1 MYILYL
7 DESGDPNSWQ
17 EQKNFVIAGVAV
29 YEGQIENIGEKLRGI
44 QEKYFRGISVP
55 IEFHATDIRNGK
67 KAFRDFQPNIREEI
81 LKDVCKVI
89 ADNRH
94 PSLIIFGAVLGI
106 DSAQNP
112 NQARS
117 DVFEE
122 VCCSLNSFLVEQ
134 HKLQHTNKA
143 LLIIDKY
150 REDYY
155 KQLLSTF
162 RQNGTKY
169 GYLGN
174 IVDIPYFARCRETP
188 MLQLADMSSYAL
200 YRYYE
205 KNDDT
210 YLKLISSRIY
220 KTIDGK
226 MFGLKHITKK
236 KPCDC
241 ISCVTQKTF
250 DKPIKPDNGDIS
262 QLFEE
267 EE

>member
-17 EQKNFVIAGVAV
+17 DQKNFVIAGVAV
-29 YEGQIENIGEKLRGI
+29 YEGQIETIGEKLRAI
-44 QEKYFRGISVP
+44 QQKYFPNISVP

-67 KAFRDFQPNIREEI
+67 GAFRDFHPIVREKI
-81 LKDVCKVI
+81 LEDICGVI
-89 ADNRH
+89 TDNRY
-94 PSLIIFGAVLGI
+94 PSLIIFGAVLSI
-106 DSAQNP
+106 DAAQNP

-117 DVFEE
+117 VVFEE
-122 VCCSLNSFLVEQ
+122 VCCGLNSFLVLQ
-134 HKLQHTNKA
+134 HKLQRTTKG
-143 LLIIDKY
+143 LLIIDRY

-188 MLQLADMSSYAL
+188 MLQLADMVSYAL

-205 KNDDT
+205 KKDDR
-210 YLKLISSRIY
+210 YLKMILPRIY
-220 KTIDGK
+220 KTLDGK
-226 MFGLKHITKK
+226 MFGLKHITKV

-241 ISCVTQKTF
+241 ISCVTQQTII
-250 DKPIKPDNGDIS
+250 PP
-262 QLFEE
+262 
-267 EE
+267 